1 LESLPIILVVED
13 DPLIQSIAEES
24 LTDGGFEIVIA
35 SSGENAIDLLDV
47 QKVDYRAVVT
57 DINLGRDKIDGW
69 DVARRAREINPG
81 LPVVY
86 MTGDSADDWT
96 SKGVPNSI
104 LLTKPFAPAQLLTA
118 VSRLL
123 NAGTQPPKGRAP

>member
-1 LESLPIILVVED
+1 MEGLRIILVVED
-13 DPLIQSIAEES
+13 DPLIQSIVEEN

-69 DVARRAREINPG
+69 DVARRAREINAG

-118 VSRLL
+118 VSQLL
-123 NAGTQPPKGRAP
+123 NGSSSTT